1 MATNPA
7 LHAALMLVFGLLSS
21 LLPAQELDRELFEK
35 SVRPILVERCVAC
48 HNPAVLEGG
57 LDLTSAAGFA
67 KGATTGPLL
76 NLSNL
81 SNLSKPLRSEAPE
94 RSRLLAAISYEGRV
108 KMPPDGRLA
117 PKAIEAFRTWVEM
130 GAPWPDAGPASVP
143 SDVEAA
149 FTKEQRSSWAFQTM
163 SDPAPPA
170 VAGSWPLGAIDR
182 FLLAKLDAE
191 GLEPA
196 PPAHKLTLLRRVTYD
211 LTGLPPTEDE
221 IRNFVSDDSP
231 SAFDAVVERLLA
243 SPRYGERWGRHWLD
257 VARYADSTGNDEDVR
272 YPHGWRYRDYVIQAF
287 NEDLPYVRFVQEQV
301 AGDLLP
307 AEDGGEVNVQG
318 IVATGFL
325 ALGPKALAQQDKKR
339 MLYDVYDE
347 QLDVVSKAFL
357 GLTVTCARCHD
368 HKFDPIPTRD
378 YYSMV
383 SIFARTQSFR
393 NTTKHN
399 AKLLSRPLV
408 PEPIYEVHRRSQN
421 LILHREADIQNAV
434 DQALAR
440 RNERLVPEIDAYML
454 ASERVYGGGEDSAA
468 VASETELDPDLLE
481 SWVAYLEPR
490 EIPRPHMAAWREA
503 SPRARPDVA
512 RAYRDQD
519 RAHLSEWN
527 AKIGERWNEILAAR
541 PEMDEPP
548 PKRPE
553 ILPGTVRFH
562 YGVHFDDDGP
572 LAVSEDDYENAFST
586 ETIKRLR
593 ELEEQL
599 AALEKSAPPAPPMA
613 TAVAEGEP
621 FLQKVFLRGDYRT
634 PGEDAPM
641 GFLSILEDDPPLP
654 ELSTSGRLELAQWLT
669 TPEHPL
675 TARVMVNRVWQ
686 WHFGEGLVR
695 TSSNFG
701 KMGEVPSH
709 PELLDYLARRFVA
722 SGWSIKDLHR
732 RILRSSAYR
741 MSSDISPE
749 AHLRDPENRFLSHF
763 NRRRLDVE
771 EIRDGLLAID
781 GSLDFTMGGT
791 LDDRVGTDPEN
802 SNERLSLDP
811 STRRRRTV
819 YLPLRR
825 ANLPTLL
832 SLFDFGDAVNSVAK
846 RSSTNVSPQALFMMN
861 SKFVAERAGNLAAS
875 LLEETDGDV
884 APRIHRA
891 YLAILNRPATGEE
904 IESGSGYVER
914 LMISFPGVLAERDAW
929 KSLCKILMASN
940 EFIYVD

>member
-1 MATNPA
+1 MVTHPA
-7 LHAALMLVFGLLSS
+7 LRAPLALVFSLLSP
-21 LLPAQELDRELFEK
+21 LVPAQELFEE
-35 SVRPILVERCVAC
+35 SIRPVLVERCFAC
-48 HNPAVLEGG
+48 HNPLVLEGG

-67 KGATTGPLL
+67 KGATSGPLL
-76 NLSNL
+76 
-81 SNLSKPLRSEAPE
+81 PSEARE
-94 RSRLLAAISYEGRV
+94 RSRLLAALSYEEVV

-117 PKAIEAFRTWVEM
+117 PEAIDAFRAWIGM
-130 GAPWPDAGPASVP
+130 GAPWPDAAPVSASAP
-143 SDVEAA
+143 SDVTAA
-149 FTKEQRSSWAFQTM
+149 FTKEQRSFWAFQTM

-196 PPAHKLTLLRRVTYD
+196 SPAHKLTLLRRVTYD
-211 LTGLPPTEDE
+211 LTGLPPTADE

-272 YPHGWRYRDYVIQAF
+272 YPHGWRYRDYVIRAF

-339 MLYDVYDE
+339 MLYDIYDE

-383 SIFARTQSFR
+383 SIFARTESFADDDR
-393 NTTKHN
+393 RDFSRW
-399 AKLLSRPLV
+399 SRPLV
-408 PEPIYEVHRRSQN
+408 PEPIYEIHRRSQN
-421 LILHREADIQNAV
+421 LILHREADLQNVV
-434 DQALAR
+434 DEALAR
-440 RNERLVPEIDAYML
+440 RNERMVPEIDAYML
-454 ASERVYGGGEDSAA
+454 ASERVHGGGEVSEA
-468 VASETELDPDLLE
+468 VASETGLDPDLLE
-481 SWVAYLEPR
+481 SWVAYLAPR
-490 EIPRPHMAAWREA
+490 EFPRPHMAAWREA

-512 RAYRDQD
+512 RAYRDEY
-519 RAHLSEWN
+519 RARLSEWN

-548 PKRPE
+548 PRRRPE
-553 ILPGTVRFH
+553 ILPGEVRFF
-562 YGVHFDDDGP
+562 YDVHFDEDGP
-572 LAVSEDDYENAFST
+572 LAVPEDDYENAFSA
-586 ETIKRLR
+586 ETIARLR

-599 AALEKSAPPAPPMA
+599 AALEKAAPPTPPMA
-613 TAVAEGEP
+613 SAVAEGEP
-621 FLQKVFLRGDYRT
+621 VLQKVFLRGDYRT

-641 GFLSILEDDPPLP
+641 GFLSILEDDAPLP

-669 TPEHPL
+669 APEHPL

-811 STRRRRTV
+811 STLRRRTV

-832 SLFDFGDAVNSVAK
+832 GLFDFGDAVNSVAK
-846 RSSTNVSPQALFMMN
+846 RSSTNVPPQALFMMN

-884 APRIHRA
+884 PRRIHRA

-914 LMISFPGVLAERDAW
+914 LMIRFPGVLAERGAW

>member
-1 MATNPA
+1 MVTHTA
-7 LHAALMLVFGLLSS
+7 LRAPLALVFGLLSP
-21 LLPAQELDRELFEK
+21 LVPAQELFEE
-35 SVRPILVERCVAC
+35 SIRPVLVERCFAC
-48 HNPAVLEGG
+48 HNPLVLEGG
-57 LDLTSAAGFA
+57 LDLTSAAGFT
-67 KGATTGPLL
+67 KGAATGPLL
-76 NLSNL
+76 S
-81 SNLSKPLRSEAPE
+81 PEARDP
-94 RSRLLAAISYEGRV
+94 SRLLAAISYEERV

-117 PKAIEAFRTWVEM
+117 PEAIDAFRAWVEM
-130 GAPWPDAGPASVP
+130 GAPWPDAGPVSASAP
-143 SDVEAA
+143 SDVNAA
-149 FTKEQRSSWAFQTM
+149 FTKEQRSFWAFQPM
-163 SDPAPPA
+163 SDPDPPP
-170 VAGSWPLGAIDR
+170 VAGSWPRGAIDR
-182 FLLAKLDAE
+182 FLLSKLEAE

-196 PPAHKLTLLRRVTYD
+196 PPAEKLSLLRRVTYD

-221 IRNFVSDDSP
+221 IRNFLSDDSP
-231 SAFDAVVERLLA
+231 SAFETVVERLLA

-272 YPHGWRYRDYVIQAF
+272 YPNGWRYRDYVIRAF

-318 IVATGFL
+318 LVATGFL

-339 MLYDVYDE
+339 MLYDIYDE

-383 SIFARTQSFR
+383 SIFARTESFANNDR
-393 NTTKHN
+393 RD
-399 AKLLSRPLV
+399 LSRWSRPLV
-408 PEPIYEVHRRSQN
+408 PEPIYEIHRRSQN
-421 LILHREADIQNAV
+421 LILHRRADIQNVV
-434 DQALAR
+434 DEALAR

-454 ASERVYGGGEDSAA
+454 ASERVQGGGEDSAA
-468 VASETELDPDLLE
+468 VANETGLDPDLLE

-490 EIPRPHMAAWREA
+490 EIRRPHMAAWREA

-519 RAHLSEWN
+519 RADLSEWN
-527 AKIGERWNEILAAR
+527 AKVGERWKEILAAR

-553 ILPGTVRFH
+553 ILPGEVRFF
-562 YGVHFDDDGP
+562 YGVHIGGDGP

-586 ETIKRLR
+586 ETVARLR

-599 AALEKSAPPAPPMA
+599 ATLEKAAPPPPPMA
-613 TAVAEGEP
+613 SAVAEGEP
-621 FLQKVFLRGDYRT
+621 VLQKVFLRGDHRN

-641 GFLSILEDDPPLP
+641 GFLSILGGGHPLP

-669 TPEHPL
+669 AAEHPL

-732 RILRSSAYR
+732 RILHSSAYR

-791 LDDRVGTDPEN
+791 LDGRKGTDPEN
-802 SNERLSLDP
+802 SNERISLDP
-811 STRRRRTV
+811 SILRRRTV
-819 YLPLRR
+819 YMPLRR
-825 ANLPTLL
+825 ANLPPLL
-832 SLFDFGDAVNSVAK
+832 GLFDFGDAVNSVAK
-846 RSSTNVSPQALFMMN
+846 RLSTNVSPQALFMMN
-861 SKFVAERAGNLAAS
+861 STFVAERAGNLAAS

-884 APRIHRA
+884 ARAIHRA
-891 YLAILNRPATGEE
+891 YIAILNRPATGEE

-914 LMISFPGVLAERDAW
+914 LMNNFPGVLAKPDAW